1 MGDEKTIYAIA
12 CGEYS
17 DYSIEG
23 YCTTRELAEKVVA
36 LRNKS
41 IDYDYRVEEFDCLDD
56 IGAQIEH
63 IYFRYQFRFVPVT
76 KGWSVSLFQE
86 NTTCIKEKPTVAGKL
101 HAWQRGINVT
111 VVIDTHDSERAKK
124 IAIDTFYQ
132 WRAENKDFVWKDFV
146 SEDK

>member
-1 MGDEKTIYAIA
+1 MDDEKTIYAIA
-12 CGEYS
+12 CGQYS
-17 DYSIEG
+17 DKYIEG

-41 IDYDYRVEEFDCLDD
+41 INDDYRVEELDCLDD

-63 IYFRYQFRFVPVT
+63 IYFRYRFRFVPVT
-76 KGWSVSLFQE
+76 NGWSVGIYKE
-86 NTTCIKEKPTVAGKL
+86 NTTYVKEKPTVAGKL

-132 WRAENKDFVWKDFV
+132 WRAENQDFVW
-146 SEDK
+146 EDAYDR